1 MSVTYDDS
9 VGVEVSSDSFWE
21 VGNYKRTVKRI
32 DDGHRLCS
40 DLMNCLHERARIEKA
55 YAQQLTEW
63 ARRWRQLVEKGPQYG
78 TVEKAWMAFMSEAER
93 VSELHLE
100 VKASLMNDD
109 FEKIKNWQKEAFHK
123 QMMGGFKET
132 KEAEDGFRKAQ
143 KPWAKKLKEVE
154 AAKKAHHAACKEEKL
169 AISREANSKADPSLN
184 PEQLKKLQ
192 DKIEKCKQDVLKTK
206 DKYEKSLKELDQ
218 GTPQYMENMEQVFEQ
233 CQQFEEKRLRFF
245 REVLLEVQKHLDL
258 SNVTGYK
265 AVYHDLE
272 QSIRAADAVEDLRWF
287 RANHGPGMAMNWPQF
302 EEWSADLN
310 RTLSRREKKKATDGV
325 TLTGINQTGDQSL
338 PNKPS
343 STLNVPSNPAQSAQ
357 SQSSYNPFE
366 DEDDTGSTVSEKED
380 TKTKKLVNK
389 RFLWGLTLEHS
400 AMHEALREVGT
411 WLSAATRRPR
421 AIPTDWSDDESN
433 NPFSSTDANGDSNP
447 FDDDATSG
455 TEVRVRAL
463 YDYEGQEHDELS
475 FKAGDELTKMEDE
488 DEQGWCKGRLDNGQ
502 VGLYPANYVE
512 TIQ

>member
-1 MSVTYDDS
+1 MSVAYDDA

-78 TVEKAWMAFMSEAER
+78 TLEKAWTAVMSEAEK

-100 VKASLMNDD
+100 VKASLMNED
-109 FEKIKNWQKEAFHK
+109 FEKIKNWQKEVFHK

-154 AAKKAHHAACKEEKL
+154 AAKKAYHAACKEEKL
-169 AISREANSKADPSLN
+169 ATSRETNSKADPSLN

-192 DKIEKCKQDVLKTK
+192 DKVEKCKQDVLKTRE
-206 DKYEKSLKELDQ
+206 KYEKSLKELDQ

-233 CQQFEEKRLRFF
+233 CQHFEEKRLRFF

-258 SNVTGYK
+258 SNVASYK
-265 AVYHDLE
+265 NIYRDLE
-272 QSIRAADAVEDLRWF
+272 QSIKAADAVEDLRWF
-287 RANHGPGMAMNWPQF
+287 RANHGPGMSMNWPQF
-302 EEWSADLN
+302 EDEEWSADLN
-310 RTLSRREKKKATDGV
+310 RTLSRREKKKAADGV
-325 TLTGINQTGDQSL
+325 TLTGINQTGDQAL
-338 PNKPS
+338 QNKPS
-343 STLNVPSNPAQSAQ
+343 SDLSVPSNPARSAQ
-357 SQSSYNPFE
+357 SLSSYNPFE

-380 TKTKKLVNK
+380 IKAKNVSSYEKTQ
-389 RFLWGLTLEHS
+389 S
-400 AMHEALREVGT
+400 Y
-411 WLSAATRRPR
+411 
-421 AIPTDWSDDESN
+421 PTDWSDDESN

-447 FDDDATSG
+447 FDEDATSG

-475 FKAGDELTKMEDE
+475 FKAGDELTKIEDE

-512 TIQ
+512 AIQ